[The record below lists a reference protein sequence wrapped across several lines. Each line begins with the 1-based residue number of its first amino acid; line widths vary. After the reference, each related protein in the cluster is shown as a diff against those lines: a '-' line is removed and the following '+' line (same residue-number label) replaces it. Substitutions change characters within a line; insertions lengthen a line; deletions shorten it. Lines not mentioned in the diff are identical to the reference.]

1 MLRPAIHGMNSR
13 RLRVPLSVEHILLC
27 GVEPS
32 VHTRCRVVSERRL
45 EDACIVGHGEPMKH
59 GSGLAHRTTIV
70 GAFFKN
76 KFDVILAA
84 LLVLV
89 ILLA

>member
-1 MLRPAIHGMNSR
+1 MS
-13 RLRVPLSVEHILLC
+13 LSVEHILLC
-27 GVEPS
+27 DCVCGVEPS
-32 VHTRCRVVSERRL
+32 AHTRCRVVSERRL
-45 EDACIVGHGEPMKH
+45 EDACIVRHGEPMKH

-70 GAFFKN
+70 RAFFKN

-84 LLVLV
+84 LLILV